1 MLVGAGGVSGVGGEM
16 ATTMLEWNHLPEE
29 HNDMIFAVICTRWGV
44 IGAMVTWLLYGLI
57 LLGGLLTAAFCRD
70 PFGRLMVVGLS
81 VAIMAQMVINT
92 GMTIGLMPI
101 TGMTL
106 PFVSYGGSSLV
117 AAWIMIGLIFGVAL
131 RRPPLLWRQSF
142 EFGDAEGHGS

>member
-1 MLVGAGGVSGVGGEM
+1 
-16 ATTMLEWNHLPEE
+16 
-29 HNDMIFAVICTRWGV
+29 MIFAVICTRWGGLGGLF
-44 IGAMVTWLLYGLI
+44 IWGLFMLI
-57 LLGGLLTAAFCRD
+57 LLGGLSTAAISCD
-70 PFGRLMVVGLS
+70 PFGRLVAVGLS
-81 VAIMAQMVINT
+81 VGLLAQMVINT

-117 AAWIMIGLIFGVAL
+117 VAWIMIGIIFSVAL

-142 EFGDAEGHGS
+142 EFDDDMETGT